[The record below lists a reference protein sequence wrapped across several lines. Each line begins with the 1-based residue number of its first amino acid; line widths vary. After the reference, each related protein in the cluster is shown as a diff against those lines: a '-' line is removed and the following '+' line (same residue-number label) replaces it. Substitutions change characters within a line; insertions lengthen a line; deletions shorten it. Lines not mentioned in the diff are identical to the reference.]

1 MTYQNFTF
9 GNGSRL
15 WEMAWSSGTAPPT
28 PAPAPT
34 PPTPPGNCTTIAV
47 RGAAYGDF
55 YLLPDLS
62 NGRPQYRQREQRAGA
77 SLTTLHW
84 VTDVFGGAWCINGL
98 YEGSVN
104 GSASYCQYFVSSDV
118 ATPDQ
123 ITETWNCYDF
133 DAKKWGPCSPPVYST
148 CNPASKQEQ
157 RSASAPRASAA
168 VQQAGST
175 FLVYREWQDPVV
187 LWATEAEFYLDSSD
201 PSNYPKLPQSDFYTW
216 DLKATLASGAQIPLK
231 WESYGNAG
239 AGDIQVQC
247 AWSSGARS
255 GTKMTFPTA
264 GKRVGSSPVDGDGE
278 TALHPPAGR
287 LAQQRL
293 L

>member
-1 MTYQNFTF
+1 
-9 GNGSRL
+9 
-15 WEMAWSSGTAPPT
+15 
-28 PAPAPT
+28 
-34 PPTPPGNCTTIAV
+34 
-47 RGAAYGDF
+47 
-55 YLLPDLS
+55 
-62 NGRPQYRQREQRAGA
+62 
-77 SLTTLHW
+77 
-84 VTDVFGGAWCINGL
+84 
-98 YEGSVN
+98 
-104 GSASYCQYFVSSDV
+104 
-118 ATPDQ
+118 
-123 ITETWNCYDF
+123 
-133 DAKKWGPCSPPVYST
+133 
-148 CNPASKQEQ
+148 
-157 RSASAPRASAA
+157 
-168 VQQAGST
+168 
-175 FLVYREWQDPVV
+175 VYREEQDPVV

-231 WESYGNAG
+231 WKSYGNAG

-264 GKRVGSSPVDGDGE
+264 GAGKRVGSSPVDGDGE